1 VFRQKENTFLI
12 ISKNFIGYALGVL
25 FTFFKMSTNHS
36 KRIYDAINDL
46 FGEKVFN
53 TRIPENV
60 KLKESQ
66 EAAKAIFDFDPNC
79 SSAKAYHDFTNELME
94 RLGAYVRN

>member
-1 VFRQKENTFLI
+1 MK
-12 ISKNFIGYALGVL
+12 
-25 FTFFKMSTNHS
+25 
-36 KRIYDAINDL
+36 
-46 FGEKVFN
+46 KVFY
-53 TRIPENV
+53 TRILENV

-94 RLGAYVRN
+94 RLGAHVRN